1 MRKSLERRNT
11 LPSSLNVQPN
21 HLIGIEQAERVKSK
35 LDLPH
40 HIHAML
46 AQLFDD
52 HVAVFETNA
61 VLASDRATHLDG
73 QPLDPSDELAR
84 LLFLLWR
91 KEDCSVEITCR
102 GTSVRLVAS
111 DI

>member
-1 MRKSLERRNT
+1 
-11 LPSSLNVQPN
+11 
-21 HLIGIEQAERVKSK
+21 
-35 LDLPH
+35 
-40 HIHAML
+40 ML

-91 KEDCSVEITCR
+91 KEDCSVEITLEEHQYDSSLRTYKCHSYR
-102 GTSVRLVAS
+102 RQHDPSMSL
-111 DI
+111 